1 MSAAPLPRIAVVGN
15 PNTGK
20 STLFNALTGLRQ
32 RVGNYP
38 GVTVARKSGTCD
50 LGGGRLV
57 ELIDLPGL
65 YSLAAVSPDERL
77 VIDVLLGRLAG
88 EAPPDLVLVVC
99 DATNLLRNCFLAAQI
114 AELGLP
120 AVIAVNQS
128 DVARE
133 RGIEIDAPLLGD
145 RLGTAVAL
153 VSAWKG
159 EGIADVRRALLR
171 GLDQRPLIRRSEWPA
186 AIAAALEEVAAVA
199 RDATGRDVPP
209 ALAQRFL
216 FDAAPT
222 LAESAG
228 WAAPSR
234 EPVLRAA
241 RDRVRRAGLNPPAA
255 EPLIH
260 YARLRRDLEGVVRGA
275 GRESRS
281 AAVDRLLLHRFLG
294 PVCFAAFMLGLFW
307 SVFALAKPPMEWI
320 LAGVDALKSLVAPSL
335 ETMPMVQSLVTDG
348 ILGGVGAFL
357 VFLPQIAILFLL
369 VGLLEDS
376 GYMARAAFIMDRMFG
391 WCGLNGK
398 SFVPLLSGFAC
409 AIPGILSTRTIED
422 PKARLATAFAV
433 PFMSCSARFP
443 VYALMCAAF
452 IGPQHGALWESVA
465 MVGMH
470 LVGLLFAVPTAF
482 ILTRV
487 VLRVRPAPFVLE
499 LPRYQLPKLK
509 DVLWRVWQSVW
520 EFIQK
525 AGTIIFA
532 LTIVVWALSYF
543 PRDEALADR
552 ARVAAVAKGA
562 DADAAE
568 AAAAAAQ
575 VENSWMGRMGKT
587 IQPVFDPA
595 GFDWKLTVGVLASF
609 PAREVI
615 VSTLGIT
622 YALGEETGAD
632 SESLYGAMREARWT
646 EGPRAGTPIFTLPT
660 VLALMVFFALCS
672 QCGSTVVTL
681 ARETGGWKWA
691 GLSFGYMTALAWLA
705 AVVVYQVGTALMS

>member
-38 GVTVARKSGTCD
+38 GVTVSRKSGTCD
-50 LGGGRLV
+50 LGSGRLV

-65 YSLAAVSPDERL
+65 YSLAAVSPDERV
-77 VIDVLLGRLAG
+77 VIDVLLGRIPG
-88 EAPPDLVLVVC
+88 EAPPDLVLIVC
-99 DATNLLRNCFLAAQI
+99 DASNLLRNCFLAAQI

-120 AVIAVNQS
+120 AVLAVNQA

-133 RGIEIDAPLLGD
+133 RGIEIDTPLFAD
-145 RLGTAVAL
+145 RLGVPVTL

-159 EGIADVRRALLR
+159 EGIADVRRILLR
-171 GLDQRPLIRRSEWPA
+171 GLDHRPLLRRSEWPEP
-186 AIAAALEEVAAVA
+186 IAAALADVASAA
-199 RDATGRDVPP
+199 AGATGRAVPA

-228 WAAPSR
+228 WSAAAR
-234 EPVLRAA
+234 EPALRGA

-260 YARLRRDLEGVVRGA
+260 YARLRRDLEGVVRGSS
-275 GRESRS
+275 RETRS
-281 AAVDRLLLHRFLG
+281 AAVDRILLHRVLG

-307 SVFALAKPPMEWI
+307 SVFALAKGPMEWI
-320 LAGVDALKSLVAPSL
+320 LAGVDWLKGVAAPSL
-335 ETMPMVQSLVTDG
+335 EGMPMVQSLVTDG

-357 VFLPQIAILFLL
+357 VFLPQIAFLFLL

-376 GYMARAAFIMDRMFG
+376 GYMARAAFIMDRLFG

-452 IGPQHGALWESVA
+452 IGPTHGPLWESVA

-499 LPRYQLPKLK
+499 LPRYQLPKLQ

-532 LTIVVWALSYF
+532 LTIVVWALTYF
-543 PRDEALADR
+543 PRDEALAERTR
-552 ARVAAVAKGA
+552 AAAVAKGA
-562 DADAAE
+562 DAVAAE
-568 AAAAAAQ
+568 GAAQAAQ
-575 VENSWMGRMGKT
+575 VENSWMGRMGKS
-587 IQPVFDPA
+587 IQPAFDPA

-632 SESLYGAMREARWT
+632 SESLYAAMREARWT
-646 EGPRAGTPIFTLPT
+646 EGPRLGTPIFTLPT

-672 QCGSTVVTL
+672 QCGSTIVTL

-691 GLSFGYMTALAWLA
+691 AISFTYMTTLAWLA
-705 AVVVYQVGTALMS
+705 AVAVYQFGTALMS

>member
-1 MSAAPLPRIAVVGN
+1 MTAAPLPRVAVVGN

-50 LGGGRLV
+50 LGGGRLA

-65 YSLAAVSPDERL
+65 YSLAAVSPDERV
-77 VIDVLLGRLAG
+77 VIDVLLGRIPG
-88 EAPPDLVLVVC
+88 EAPPDLVLIVC

-120 AVIAVNQS
+120 AVVAVNQV
-128 DVARE
+128 DIARE
-133 RGIEIDAPLLGD
+133 RGIEIDAPLLAD
-145 RLGTAVAL
+145 RLGVPVSL

-159 EGIADVRRALLR
+159 EGIADVRRSLLR
-171 GLDQRPLIRRSEWPA
+171 GLDQRSVIRRSEWPES
-186 AIAAALEEVAAVA
+186 IAAALADVASAA
-199 RDATGRDVPP
+199 SASTGRPVSP

-222 LAESAG
+222 LADSAG
-228 WAAPSR
+228 WAAAAR

-241 RDRVRRAGLNPPAA
+241 RDRVRRSGLNPPAA

-260 YARLRRDLEGVVRGA
+260 YARLRQDLEGVVRGA
-275 GRESRS
+275 DRDSRS
-281 AAVDRLLLHRFLG
+281 SRVDRILLHRVAG
-294 PVCFAAFMLGLFW
+294 PACFAVIMLGLFW
-307 SVFALAKPPMEWI
+307 SVFALAKGPMDWI
-320 LAGVDALKSLVAPSL
+320 LGGVDWLKGVAAPSL
-335 ETMPMVQSLVTDG
+335 EGMPMVQSLVTDG

-357 VFLPQIAILFLL
+357 VFLPQIAFLFLL

-376 GYMARAAFIMDRMFG
+376 GYMARAAFIMDRLFG

-499 LPRYQLPKLK
+499 LPRYQLPKLR

-532 LTIVVWALSYF
+532 LTIVVWALTYF
-543 PRDEALADR
+543 PRDEQLAEKAR
-552 ARVAAVAKGA
+552 AAAVAKGA
-562 DADAAE
+562 DQ
-568 AAAAAAQ
+568 AAADGAAQAAQ
-575 VENSWMGRMGKT
+575 VENSWMGRMGKS

-632 SESLYGAMREARWT
+632 SESLYAAMREARWT

-672 QCGSTVVTL
+672 QCGSTIVTL

-691 GLSFGYMTALAWLA
+691 ALSFAYMTTLAWLA
-705 AVVVYQVGTALMS
+705 AVAVYQVGTALMS

>member
-1 MSAAPLPRIAVVGN
+1 MNAAALPRIAVVGN

-50 LGGGRLV
+50 LGDGSLAELV
-57 ELIDLPGL
+57 DLPGL
-65 YSLAAVSPDERL
+65 YSLAAVSPDER
-77 VIDVLLGRLAG
+77 VVTDVLMGRLPG

-120 AVIAVNQS
+120 AVVAVNQA
-128 DVARE
+128 DVARD
-133 RGIEIDAPLLGD
+133 RGLAVDPELLSR
-145 RLGTAVAL
+145 RLGVPVAL

-171 GLDQRPLIRRSEWPA
+171 GLAEKPLLRRSEWPPA
-186 AIAAALEEVAAVA
+186 LAEALRAVAAAAAA
-199 RDATGRDVPP
+199 ATGRDVPE
-209 ALAQRFL
+209 ALAQRLL

-222 LAESAG
+222 LAESIG
-228 WAAPSR
+228 WAPAER
-234 EPVLRAA
+234 DAVLRPA
-241 RDRVRRAGLNPPAA
+241 RDRVRRSGLNPPAA
-255 EPLIH
+255 EPLVH
-260 YARLRRDLEGVVRGA
+260 YARLRADLEGVVRGA

-281 AAVDRLLLHRFLG
+281 AAVDRILLHRFLG

-307 SVFALAKPPMEWI
+307 SVFALAKGPMEWI
-320 LAGVDALKSLVAPSL
+320 LAGVDWLKGVAAPSL
-335 ETMPMVQSLVTDG
+335 EGMPMVQSLVTDG

-357 VFLPQIAILFLL
+357 VFLPQIAFLFLL

-376 GYMARAAFIMDRMFG
+376 GYMARAAFIMDRLFG

-470 LVGLLFAVPTAF
+470 LVGLLVAVPTAYV
-482 ILTRV
+482 LTRL

-509 DVLWRVWQSVW
+509 DVLWRVWQSAW
-520 EFIQK
+520 DFIQK

-532 LTIVVWALSYF
+532 MTIVVWALSYF
-543 PRDEALADR
+543 PRDEALAEKAR
-552 ARVAAVAKGA
+552 AAAVAAGA
-562 DADAAE
+562 PAEQAE
-568 AAAAAAQ
+568 AAALAAQ
-575 VENSWMGRMGKT
+575 VENSWMGRMGKS

-632 SESLYGAMREARWT
+632 SESLYAAMREARWT
-646 EGPRAGTPIFTLPT
+646 EGPRVGAPIFTLPT

-672 QCGSTVVTL
+672 QCGSTIVTL

-691 GLSFGYMTALAWLA
+691 GISFAYMTTLAWLA
-705 AVVVYQVGTALMS
+705 AVAVHQVGTALMS

>member
-38 GVTVARKSGTCD
+38 GVTVSRKSGTCD

-65 YSLAAVSPDERL
+65 YSLAAVSPDERV
-77 VIDVLLGRLAG
+77 VIDVLLGRIPG

-120 AVIAVNQS
+120 TVLAVNQA

-133 RGIEIDAPLLGD
+133 RGMEIDTPLLAE
-145 RLGTAVAL
+145 RLGTAVTL

-159 EGIADVRRALLR
+159 EGIADVRRLLLH
-171 GLDQRPLIRRSEWPA
+171 GLDQQPRLRRSEWPE
-186 AIAAALEEVAAVA
+186 AIAAALGDVALSA
-199 RDATGRDVPP
+199 RVATGRDIPP

-222 LAESAG
+222 LAEAAG
-228 WAAPSR
+228 WAAASR
-234 EPVLRAA
+234 EPALRAA

-260 YARLRRDLEGVVRGA
+260 YARLRRDLEGVVRGSV
-275 GRESRS
+275 REARS
-281 AAVDRLLLHRFLG
+281 AAVDRLLLHRVLG
-294 PVCFAAFMLGLFW
+294 PVCFAVFMLGLFW
-307 SVFALAKPPMEWI
+307 SVFALAKGPMDWI
-320 LAGVDALKSLVAPSL
+320 LGAVDWLKALAAPSL
-335 ETMPMVQSLVTDG
+335 EGMPMVQSLVTDG

-357 VFLPQIAILFLL
+357 VFLPQIAFLFLL

-482 ILTRV
+482 VLTRV

-532 LTIVVWALSYF
+532 LTIVVWALTYF
-543 PRDEALADR
+543 PRDEALAER
-552 ARVAAVAKGA
+552 ARAAAVAEGA
-562 DADAAE
+562 DASAAE

-575 VENSWMGRMGKT
+575 VENSWMGRMGKS

-691 GLSFGYMTALAWLA
+691 GISFGYMTALAWLA
-705 AVVVYQVGTALMS
+705 AVLVYQAGTALMS

>member
-1 MSAAPLPRIAVVGN
+1 MSAASLPRVAVVGN

-38 GVTVARKSGTCD
+38 GVTVSRKSGTCD

-65 YSLAAVSPDERL
+65 YSLAAVSPDERV
-77 VIDVLLGRLAG
+77 VIDVLLGRIPG
-88 EAPPDLVLVVC
+88 EALPDLVLIVC
-99 DATNLLRNCFLAAQI
+99 DASNLLRNCFLAAQI

-120 AVIAVNQS
+120 AVIAVNQA
-128 DVARE
+128 DIARE
-133 RGIEIDAPLLGD
+133 RGIEIDTPLLAE
-145 RLGTAVAL
+145 RLGVPVTL

-159 EGIADVRRALLR
+159 EGIADVRRALAR
-171 GLDQRPLIRRSEWPA
+171 GLDQRPMIRRSEWPD
-186 AIAAALEEVAAVA
+186 AIAAALGQVATAA
-199 RDATGRDVPP
+199 KAATGRPVAP

-222 LAESAG
+222 LAEAAG
-228 WAAPSR
+228 WSAADR
-234 EPVLRAA
+234 QPVLREA

-260 YARLRRDLEGVVRGA
+260 YGRLRRDLEGVVRGSA
-275 GRESRS
+275 RESRS
-281 AAVDRLLLHRFLG
+281 AAVDRILLHRVLG

-307 SVFALAKPPMEWI
+307 SVFALAKGPMDGI
-320 LAGVDALKSLVAPSL
+320 LAGVDWLKGVAAPSL
-335 ETMPMVQSLVTDG
+335 EGMPMVQSLVTDG

-357 VFLPQIAILFLL
+357 VFLPQIAFLFLL

-376 GYMARAAFIMDRMFG
+376 GYMARAAFIMDRLFG

-470 LVGLLFAVPTAF
+470 LVGLLVAVPTAF
-482 ILTRV
+482 VLTRV

-532 LTIVVWALSYF
+532 MTIVVWALTYF
-543 PRDEALADR
+543 PRDEALAEKAR
-552 ARVAAVAKGA
+552 AAAVAKGA
-562 DADAAE
+562 DE
-568 AAAAAAQ
+568 AAAEGAAMAAQ
-575 VENSWMGRMGKT
+575 VENSWMGRMGKS

-646 EGPRAGTPIFTLPT
+646 EGPRAGSLIFTLPT

-672 QCGSTVVTL
+672 QCGSTIVTL

-691 GLSFGYMTALAWLA
+691 GISFAYMTTLAWLA
-705 AVVVYQVGTALMS
+705 AVAVYQVGTALMP

>member
-1 MSAAPLPRIAVVGN
+1 MSKAHPRIAVVGN

-50 LGGGRLV
+50 LGDGQIA

-65 YSLAAVSPDERL
+65 YSLAAVSPDERV
-77 VIDVLLGRLAG
+77 VIDVLLGRISGDAL
-88 EAPPDLVLVVC
+88 PDLILIVC
-99 DATNLLRNCFLAAQI
+99 DASNLLRNCFLVAQI
-114 AELGLP
+114 AELDLP
-120 AVIAVNQS
+120 VVIAVNQA
-128 DVARE
+128 DVSRE
-133 RGIEIDAPLLGD
+133 RGITIDTALLSQRIGVPA
-145 RLGTAVAL
+145 TL
-153 VSAWKG
+153 VSAWRG
-159 EGIADVRRALLR
+159 EGISDIRQSLRA
-171 GLDQRPLIRRSEWPA
+171 GLAQRPRIRRSEWPP
-186 AIAAALEEVAAVA
+186 AIAEACREVAQAA
-199 RDATGRDVPP
+199 EQATGRNVAP

-216 FDAAPT
+216 FDSTPT
-222 LAESAG
+222 LAESHG
-228 WAAPSR
+228 WTTSAR

-241 RDRVRRAGLNPPAA
+241 RDRVRRSGLNPPAA
-255 EPLIH
+255 EPLTH
-260 YARLRRDLEGVVRGA
+260 YARLRLDLEGVVRGTA
-275 GRESRS
+275 RESQS
-281 AAVDRLLLHRFLG
+281 AAVDRVLLHRFLG
-294 PVCFAAFMLGLFW
+294 PVCFAAIMLGLFW
-307 SVFALAKPPMEWI
+307 AVFALAKGPMDWI
-320 LAGVDALKSLVAPSL
+320 LGGVDALKGLVAPSL
-335 ETMPMVQSLVTDG
+335 EGMPMVQSLVSDG

-357 VFLPQIAILFLL
+357 VFLPQIAFLFLL

-376 GYMARAAFIMDRMFG
+376 GYMARAAFIMDRLFG
-391 WCGLNGK
+391 WCGLSGK

-452 IGPQHGALWESVA
+452 IGPTHGPVWESVA

-487 VLRVRPAPFVLE
+487 VLRVRPSPFVLE

-532 LTIVVWALSYF
+532 MTIVVWALTYF
-543 PRDEALADR
+543 PRDEALAEKAR
-552 ARVAAVAKGA
+552 AAAVAKGA
-562 DADAAE
+562 E
-568 AAAAAAQ
+568 AAAAEGAAQ
-575 VENSWMGRMGKT
+575 AALVENSWMGRMGKS

-622 YALGEETGAD
+622 YALGAEVGAD
-632 SESLYGAMREARWT
+632 SDSLYGAMREARWT
-646 EGPRAGTPIFTLPT
+646 EGPRMGTPIFTLPT
-660 VLALMVFFALCS
+660 VIALMVFFALCS
-672 QCGSTVVTL
+672 QCGSTIVTL

-691 GLSFGYMTALAWLA
+691 GISFVYMTVLAWLA
-705 AVVVYQVGTALMS
+705 AVGVYQAGTALMS

>member
-1 MSAAPLPRIAVVGN
+1 MSSSPLPRIAVVGN

-65 YSLAAVSPDERL
+65 YSLAAVSPDERV
-77 VIDVLLGRLAG
+77 VIDVLLGRIPG

-120 AVIAVNQS
+120 AVIVVNQA

-133 RGIEIDAPLLGD
+133 RGIEIDTSLLAD
-145 RLGTAVAL
+145 RLGTSVAL

-159 EGIADVRRALLR
+159 EGIAEVRRTLVR
-171 GLDQRPLIRRSEWPA
+171 GLDQRPVLRRSEWPE
-186 AIAAALEEVAAVA
+186 AIADALAEVAAAA
-199 RDATGRDVPP
+199 RDATGRDIPP

-216 FDAAPT
+216 FDSAPT

-228 WAAPSR
+228 WAAPAR
-234 EPVLRAA
+234 EPALRAA

-260 YARLRRDLEGVVRGA
+260 YARLRRDLEGVSRGS
-275 GRESRS
+275 GREARS
-281 AAVDRLLLHRFLG
+281 AAVDRILLHRVLG
-294 PVCFAAFMLGLFW
+294 PVCFAVLMLGLFW
-307 SVFALAKPPMEWI
+307 SVFALAKGPMEWI
-320 LAGVDALKSLVAPSL
+320 LAGVDWLKALAAPSL
-335 ETMPMVQSLVTDG
+335 EGMPMAQSLVTDG

-357 VFLPQIAILFLL
+357 VFLPQIAFLFLL

-391 WCGLNGK
+391 WCGLSGK

-482 ILTRV
+482 VLTRV
-487 VLRVRPAPFVLE
+487 ILRVRPAPFVLE

-552 ARVAAVAKGA
+552 ARAAAVAKGA
-562 DADAAE
+562 DAAAAD

-575 VENSWMGRMGKT
+575 VENSWMGRMGKS

-632 SESLYGAMREARWT
+632 SESLYAAMREARWT
-646 EGPRAGTPIFTLPT
+646 EGPRAGTAIFTLPT

-672 QCGSTVVTL
+672 QCGSTIVTL

-691 GLSFGYMTALAWLA
+691 GISFAYMTTLAWLA
-705 AVVVYQVGTALMS
+705 AVAVYQVGTALMS